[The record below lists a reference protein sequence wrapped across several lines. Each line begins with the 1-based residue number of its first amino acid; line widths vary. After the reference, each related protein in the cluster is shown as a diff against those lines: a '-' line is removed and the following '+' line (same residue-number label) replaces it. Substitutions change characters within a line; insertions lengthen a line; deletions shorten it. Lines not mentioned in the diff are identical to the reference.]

1 MAEKKNIKLQT
12 VLEEPSQ
19 AALDLPFYNLLP
31 KGEIPLLQFRLY
43 VLERCNEDAE
53 FREDIWAMCCKDVV
67 FFAAMFCWL
76 HETRD
81 DAFTTTI
88 GKFPFQPWTDQVDL
102 LAWLQEYG
110 GRKDICIEKTRG
122 IGLSWVAVVYM
133 LWKWLTYGEHLDY
146 GILSKDDKSLD
157 MIGRPA
163 TLMGKLDLLFENLPG
178 WMQLD
183 PDDLKPILHRT
194 LSNHR
199 FEHRRNHNAI
209 IGYTSTDDKL
219 RSARLNFVIVD
230 EAAFLPVDTQRWL
243 SASQFVTPSR
253 IFISTHDGTATMFYR
268 MSIDSVSRLVRI
280 STWWQANPARWKGAY
295 VVKKGQVIILDKTC
309 KFPMGYDFKHDDPG
323 LERSLWVDGE
333 FEKTGVDKVSLMQ
346 EIYGTAAIATK
357 RLFQK
362 SVLEVGRASCTPAHR
377 RCRLNGEGDFV
388 EDLEGDFYFWQ
399 DEAIPFTGMYSVGVD
414 PAIGVVDAA
423 LVGITAVDARTGHIA
438 VSAGL
443 ANCTPVEAARAV
455 EALCRLLCGPRGS
468 GYAKVVHES
477 TGIGVS
483 FLTELKRLRWPNIY
497 TDGTKMGIPNRDK
510 GEKVLIEAGRAIAD
524 GELVITDLR
533 VVDDFEHFEYN
544 SKVELIFTGEVGHGD
559 IGQATALAWWDAK
572 VRRRAILDS
581 EKVTTQTKQ
590 FPIEEEEDYRDPGQ
604 RRPWSD
610 RFSLNS

>member
-1 MAEKKNIKLQT
+1 
-12 VLEEPSQ
+12 
-19 AALDLPFYNLLP
+19 
-31 KGEIPLLQFRLY
+31 
-43 VLERCNEDAE
+43 
-53 FREDIWAMCCKDVV
+53 MCCKDVV
-67 FFAAMFCWL
+67 FFATLFAWL

-81 DAFTTTI
+81 DQFTATI
-88 GKFPFQPWTDQVDL
+88 GKFPFQPWTDQVDM

-110 GRKDICIEKTRG
+110 GRRDICIEKTRG

-146 GILSKDDKSLD
+146 GILSKDDMTLD
-157 MIGRPA
+157 IIGRPS

-183 PDDLKPILHRT
+183 EDSKSILHRT

-199 FEHRRNHNAI
+199 FENRYNHNAI
-209 IGYTSTDDKL
+209 IGYASTDNKL
-219 RSARLNFVIVD
+219 RSARLNFIVID

-253 IFISTHDGTATMFYR
+253 IFVSTHDGTATMFYR
-268 MSIDSVSRLVRI
+268 MSIDNISRLVRI
-280 STWWQANPARWKGAY
+280 STWWQANPARWTGAY
-295 VVKKGQVIILDKTC
+295 VVKSGQVVILDKTC
-309 KFPMGYDFKHDDPG
+309 TFPMDYDFKHDDPG

-333 FEKTGVDKVSLMQ
+333 FEKTGIDKVALMQ

-362 SVLEVGRASCTPAHR
+362 SVMDVATASCTPAFQ
-377 RCRLNGEGDFV
+377 RCRMNGAGEFV
-388 EDLEGDFYFWQ
+388 EDIEGDFYFWQ
-399 DEAIPFTGMYSVGVD
+399 DPMMPFTGMYSVGVD

-423 LVGITAVDARTGHIA
+423 LVGIAAVDSKTGHPVA
-438 VSAGL
+438 TAGL

-468 GYAKVVHES
+468 GFAKVVHES

-497 TDGTKMGIPNRDK
+497 KNGEKFGIPNRDK
-510 GEKVLIEAGRAIAD
+510 GEVLLIEAGRAIAD
-524 GELVITDLR
+524 GELVISDLR

-544 SKVELIFTGEVGHGD
+544 RKVDLIFTGEVGHGD

-581 EKVTTQTKQ
+581 EKVVQKTTQ
-590 FPIEEEEDYRDPGQ
+590 FPIEQEEDYRDANSK
-604 RRPWSD
+604 RDPWSD
-610 RFSLNS
+610 RFSLMS